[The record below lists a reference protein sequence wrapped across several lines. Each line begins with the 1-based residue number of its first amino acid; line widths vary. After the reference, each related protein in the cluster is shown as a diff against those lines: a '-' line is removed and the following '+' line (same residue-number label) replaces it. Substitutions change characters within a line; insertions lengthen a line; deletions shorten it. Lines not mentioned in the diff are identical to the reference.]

1 MINYKINDRNKYLPA
16 EGGTLSGDLNM
27 GGRLIKNVASP
38 VDGSDSITKKYVED
52 NFATQED
59 FSAIGILLSLNN
71 IVLLKVVNCNG
82 VPAYGVTASGI
93 KDANGNDVVIGQ
105 DGLVNGVCTGT
116 TVTFKATEMADY
128 TYDISSIKGS
138 SQRTTVTLPSIENRI
153 IRYNTTTTIKFS
165 GITGKVDV
173 CCVGGGGGGS
183 CSLYLMSTTPT
194 HYYGGAGGGGGNIV
208 NAYNISIQP
217 KAPYT
222 LTIGAGGLGATAG
235 QLSSAYYPGIITLE
249 DGKSGGTTSAFG
261 VSATGGG
268 GGTGPRTTQND
279 GAGTGYGGTGG
290 SSTNGGAGGSWD
302 SPTGKNATGT
312 EFSDGKTYYS
322 GGGGSQGSGSGG
334 GAGGTPYGASA
345 TGNGK
350 GVSSTGAGGGGGA
363 GDYSSTSGQR
373 QAGDGYKGLVAI
385 RLHDA
390 TL

>member
-1 MINYKINDRNKYLPA
+1 MINYKVNDNNKYLPT

-27 GGRLIKNVASP
+27 SGRLIKNVASP
-38 VDGSDSITKKYVED
+38 VDDSDSITKKYVED

-128 TYDISSIKGS
+128 TYNVSSIKGS

-153 IRYNTTTTIKFS
+153 IRYSTTTTIKFS

-183 CSLYLMSTTPT
+183 CSLYLLSTEPRQ
-194 HYYGGAGGGGGNIV
+194 YLGGAGGGGGNIV
-208 NAYNISIQP
+208 NSYNITVAP

-222 LTIGAGGLGATAG
+222 LTIGAGGLGAVKGETN
-235 QLSSAYYPGIITLE
+235 SAYYPGTIVLE
-249 DGKSGGTTSAFG
+249 DGHAGGTTSAFG
-261 VSATGGG
+261 ISATGGG
-268 GGTGPRTTQND
+268 GGTGPMYGNAGVTQ
-279 GAGTGYGGTGG
+279 GGIGG
-290 SSTNGGAGGSWD
+290 SSTNGGAGGSWNN
-302 SPTGKNATGT
+302 PAGRNATGT
-312 EFSDGKTYYS
+312 EFDDGKTYYS
-322 GGGGSQGSGSGG
+322 GGGGSHGSGSGG
-334 GAGGTPYGASA
+334 KAGGTPYGGTSVNQR
-345 TGNGK
+345 GGD
-350 GVSSTGAGGGGGA
+350 GTGAGGGGGA
-363 GDYSSTSGQR
+363 GDCYDISGQR
-373 QAGDGYKGLVAI
+373 YAGDGHKGLVAI